1 MAKDVITRFKLETTQ
16 YDSKIKNAAKEL
28 SDIAKS
34 AKSAGADFERFTK
47 DSLEAARSLGTIA
60 TSSVNAKDRAKELVG
75 AFNDVARSYNQL
87 TEEQKNSDFG

>member
-47 DSLEAARSLGTIA
+47 DSLEAAR
-60 TSSVNAKDRAKELVG
+60 
-75 AFNDVARSYNQL
+75 
-87 TEEQKNSDFG
+87 